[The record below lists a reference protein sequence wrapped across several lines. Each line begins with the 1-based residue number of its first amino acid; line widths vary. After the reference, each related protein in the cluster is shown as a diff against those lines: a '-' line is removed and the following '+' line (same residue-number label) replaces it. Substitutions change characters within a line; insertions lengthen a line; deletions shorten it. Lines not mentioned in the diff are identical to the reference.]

1 MAQGTTRGVP
11 IDIDPLLAA
20 DSDLL
25 VPSQKAIK
33 TYVDGTSIKSLNGLT
48 TGTQTFATGTT
59 GTDFNISSVTATHTF
74 NLPDASATARGII
87 TTAAQTIAGAKTF
100 STAPILSS
108 LTASQLLALDGSG
121 NIQSLA
127 VATYPSLTEL
137 SYVKGVTSAIQ
148 TQINGKQATL
158 TNPITGTGTNNEL
171 AYFNTT
177 GSTISS
183 LTTATYPSLTE
194 LSYVKGVTSAVQTQI
209 NNKGYAINLGAN
221 STNIAASSTYYFGIP
236 VLTVSTTAAI
246 RRVYIPQSGTI
257 IGGQIYMRATS
268 ATTTQTWTIS
278 IRLNNTTNTTFA
290 STANNSLDKVFSAT
304 GLSIAVVAGDYIEIT
319 TTTPAWT
326 TAPGSTYIY
335 GSIFIQ

>member
-11 IDIDPLLAA
+11 IDTDPLLAA

-33 TYVDGTSIKSLNGLT
+33 TYVDTELLTKQGALTLTT
-48 TGTQTFATGTT
+48 TGTSGASTLLGNTLNVPQYQAVLTNPVTGTGTNNEIAYFNST
-59 GTDFNISSVTATHTF
+59 GS
-74 NLPDASATARGII
+74 
-87 TTAAQTIAGAKTF
+87 TIA
-100 STAPILSS
+100 S
-108 LTASQLLALDGSG
+108 LPT
-121 NIQSLA
+121 
-127 VATYPSLTEL
+127 ATYPSLTEL

-148 TQINGKQATL
+148 TQIN
-158 TNPITGTGTNNEL
+158 
-171 AYFNTT
+171 
-177 GSTISS
+177 
-183 LTTATYPSLTE
+183 
-194 LSYVKGVTSAVQTQI
+194 
-209 NNKGYAINLGAN
+209 NKGYAINLGAA
-221 STNIAASSTYYFGIP
+221 STNLAASSTYYFGIP
-236 VLTVSTTAAI
+236 VLTVQATAAL

-268 ATTTQTWTIS
+268 ATTTQTWTLS

-290 STANNSLDKVFSAT
+290 STANNSLDKIFSAT